1 MLPVNSFDDYSARN
15 LFYNK
20 NYLHEIANLFLAILH
35 LKNIHRYN
43 KNNINLITSNIIH
56 IMIKLFQSKNCTCTV

>member
-1 MLPVNSFDDYSARN
+1 MQMLPVNSFDDYMYSARN

-35 LKNIHRYN
+35 
-43 KNNINLITSNIIH
+43 
-56 IMIKLFQSKNCTCTV
+56 